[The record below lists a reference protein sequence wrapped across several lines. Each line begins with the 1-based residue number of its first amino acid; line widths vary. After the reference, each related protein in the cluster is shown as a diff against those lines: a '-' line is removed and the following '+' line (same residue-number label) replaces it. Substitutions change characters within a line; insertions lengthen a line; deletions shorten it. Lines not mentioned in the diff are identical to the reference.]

1 MGERVEF
8 RPNYFLKDSGLN
20 VFHAVLITVLCEG
33 RIIELCNIEIVLIF
47 VLVFLRE
54 SQIRST
60 FFSGS
65 RASPRVK
72 IKKSLHLQKNEI
84 QTNQKLYFLK

>member
-1 MGERVEF
+1 MFSKF
-8 RPNYFLKDSGLN
+8 RFESFLI
-20 VFHAVLITVLCEG
+20 LITVLCKG
-33 RIIELCNIEIVLIF
+33 GVTELCNIEIVLIF
-47 VLVFLRE
+47 VLVYLHK

-72 IKKSLHLQKNEI
+72 IKKSLYLKNI
-84 QTNQKLYFLK
+84 NPNKLKLVFS